1 ASRAAARARTDCARP
16 PVRDRPRRGTAGQ
29 RGRAYSE
36 QPDLATQRASGLWQ
50 SALIVECGIRRV
62 VERERDLASREQ
74 PGPAQ
79 IEAARELGIDTCP
92 CIQLLVATN
101 IRVHAVLPARMPK
114 LDGTLDPLE
123 QRSTDVQPCDEGGLV
138 LRLVLILRRRR
149 ITQLDILERCVRC
162 DLQGTDRKQGKQLDA
177 VAAHLVAVHPLEV
190 SIRRAD
196 ANHGVAQTVREPD
209 GLYLSRP
216 HAQRRAQLAD
226 DEPLRFQVRIRLEA
240 TERAGVQLPQRRE
253 ARAPARG
260 SMEKQC
266 TIGRDR
272 GGAYTRTPGTQRFLL
287 GAASGFR
294 RIGTVE
300 HTAQGEPRIPQP
312 TEVTPTDRA
321 LERRT
326 PQPLPVP
333 YDGLVIDPLVVGDLC
348 PREGAAQV
356 AALAETVIS
365 QQAQRDRAVVATL
378 AAIQLVVC
386 ERAVAVDVRV
396 AEVEPDRR
404 LQVTRTAADCVA
416 DPGAAGYA
424 RDDARDVR

>member
-1 ASRAAARARTDCARP
+1 
-16 PVRDRPRRGTAGQ
+16 
-29 RGRAYSE
+29 
-36 QPDLATQRASGLWQ
+36 
-50 SALIVECGIRRV
+50 
-62 VERERDLASREQ
+62 
-74 PGPAQ
+74 
-79 IEAARELGIDTCP
+79 
-92 CIQLLVATN
+92 
-101 IRVHAVLPARMPK
+101 MPK

-272 GGAYTRTPGTQRFLL
+272 CGAYTRTPCTQRFLL

-312 TEVTPTDRA
+312 TEVTQTDRA

-333 YDGLVIDPLVVGDLC
+333 YDGLVIAP
-348 PREGAAQV
+348 
-356 AALAETVIS
+356 LAETVIS
-365 QQAQRDRAVVATL
+365 QPAQRDRSVVATL
-378 AAIQLVVC
+378 AACQLVVRA
-386 ERAVAVDVRV
+386 RAVAVDVRV

-404 LQVTRTAADCVA
+404 LQVTRPAADCVA

-424 RDDARDVR
+424 RDDARDVRVAPQPRVTGVQLRQYASLCIEAERREGQPGAAVCRVARSEEPVDLPQVAV